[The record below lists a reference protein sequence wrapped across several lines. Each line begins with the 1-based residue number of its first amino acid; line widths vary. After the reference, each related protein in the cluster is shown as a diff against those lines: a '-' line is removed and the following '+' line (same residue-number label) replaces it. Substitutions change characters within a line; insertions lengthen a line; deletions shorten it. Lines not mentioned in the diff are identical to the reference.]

1 MKGWYEQ
8 SLSDRE
14 VLENSMNRVKSK
26 SVSQGSQGHRS
37 RQPRG
42 YQGKVC
48 YLCKKPG
55 HQQIR
60 CFRTRFMSERQLS
73 RAGLRWAQ
81 RCDHRDDLSGEDGP
95 KYHWVPN
102 HSH

>member
-14 VLENSMNRVKSK
+14 VMEKSLKRVELKN
-26 SVSQGSQGHRS
+26 VSQRQGSRHPRGSQGR
-37 RQPRG
+37 
-42 YQGKVC
+42 VC